1 MSNLNYNRKHPRGYL
16 KKHFPLDVNCLTIDS
31 KFCASLFNLN
41 LTGAFIKTDK
51 NLSVGQEI
59 AMTIRFPNNDD
70 TIKTTGE
77 IVRANYLGAEVEIII
92 FFND

>member
-1 MSNLNYNRKHPRGYL
+1 MFNLNNNRKHPRGYY
-16 KKHFPLDVNCLTIDS
+16 KKYLPLDVNCLTIDS

-70 TIKTTGE
+70 TIKATGE
-77 IVRANYLGAEVEIII
+77 IVRANYSGAEVKFKI
-92 FFND
+92 FFNN

>member
-31 KFCASLFNLN
+31 NFCASLFNLN

-70 TIKTTGE
+70 TIKATGE
-77 IVRANYLGAEVEIII
+77 IVRANYSGVEVKFKI
-92 FFND
+92 FFNK